1 MEIIM
6 KRLLALSLLVL
17 TILCLNSCSK
27 SFNVNVGDEFDIN
40 IDGNTP
46 IEYLNTL
53 VVYKVDDTYYVII
66 KDYSEKIQNIVEFS
80 SDRQCLKDGGITL
93 IKDTDL
99 DKFLNTDFKE
109 LTDAIG
115 EPHADI
121 GSGFYTPVYIT
132 NDAHLVVVELTNNM
146 VFEFRIFDLL
156 NKSVNGSIS

>member
-1 MEIIM
+1 M
-6 KRLLALSLLVL
+6 
-17 TILCLNSCSK
+17 
-27 SFNVNVGDEFDIN
+27 
-40 IDGNTP
+40 
-46 IEYLNTL
+46 
-53 VVYKVDDTYYVII
+53 
-66 KDYSEKIQNIVEFS
+66 
-80 SDRQCLKDGGITL
+80 KDGGITL
-93 IKDTDL
+93 LKDTDL

-121 GSGFYTPVYIT
+121 GSGFYIPAYIT